1 MNKASTILNE
11 LKELSPAV
19 AAINRQL
26 PYQVPA
32 GYFDTLA
39 DTINTRIV
47 NGASLP
53 ETGKE
58 NPYQAPEGYFDSLA
72 ANIMNRI
79 KATEAGSPREELS
92 FLSPVLNNLD
102 KKFPFSN
109 PVEYFEELPENV
121 VAGIKAVDF
130 VNEEL
135 ENLSPLMNG
144 LKGKQVYE
152 VPANYFDIVPGI
164 VLDRIKQQNA
174 LVVVV
179 DFRKRMFR
187 YAAAA
192 VVIGIMAWGAWM
204 YSGKPAEIKPIVKNS
219 PVLTPDSVSSE
230 LVKTLSDSDLVSLAD
245 NPVFSA
251 TETTDIALDEWTTGD
266 TNELLGDL
274 SDEVLEQYLD
284 QQAEN
289 NTSIIN

>member
-1 MNKASTILNE
+1 MNTATTILNE

-39 DTINTRIV
+39 DTISARIAS
-47 NGASLP
+47 GASLL
-53 ETGKE
+53 ETVKE
-58 NPYQAPEGYFDSLA
+58 NPYQAPKGYFDLLA
-72 ANIMNRI
+72 ATILNRI
-79 KATEAGSPREELS
+79 KATEAGSPTEELS
-92 FLSPVLNNLD
+92 FLSPVLNSLD
-102 KKFPFSN
+102 KKAPFSN

-121 VAGIKAVDF
+121 VAGIRAVDF

-135 ENLSPLMNG
+135 ENLSPLMND
-144 LKGKQVYE
+144 LKNKQVYQ
-152 VPANYFDIVPGI
+152 VPANYFDTVPGMVTDKI
-164 VLDRIKQQNA
+164 TQQDA
-174 LVVVV
+174 LVVAV
-179 DFRKRMFR
+179 DFRKRVLR

-192 VVIGIMAWGAWM
+192 VVIGIMALGAWM
-204 YSGKPAEIKPIVKNS
+204 YSGKPTEIKPIAINS
-219 PVLTPDSVSSE
+219 SAPIPDSVSSE

-245 NPVFSA
+245 NPVFSG
-251 TETTDIALDEWTTGD
+251 TETTDIALDELTTND

>member
-1 MNKASTILNE
+1 MNTATNILDE

-32 GYFDTLA
+32 GYFDTLP
-39 DTINTRIV
+39 DTIKARIAD
-47 NGASLP
+47 GRSLP
-53 ETGKE
+53 ETSKD
-58 NPYQAPEGYFDSLA
+58 NPYEAPEGYFDSLA

-92 FLSPVLNNLD
+92 FLSPVLNSLD
-102 KKFPFSN
+102 KKVPFSN
-109 PVEYFEELPENV
+109 PKEYFEELPENV

-144 LKGKQVYE
+144 LKNKRVYE
-152 VPANYFDIVPGI
+152 TPANYFDSVPEM
-164 VLDRIKQQNA
+164 VLNKIKQQNT
-174 LVVVV
+174 LVVAFN
-179 DFRKRMFR
+179 FRKKLFR

-192 VVIGIMAWGAWM
+192 VVIGIMAFGAWM
-204 YSGKPAEIKPIVKNS
+204 YSAKPTEINQIVKTLPALN
-219 PVLTPDSVSSE
+219 PDSASSE

-251 TETTDIALDEWTTGD
+251 TETTDIALDELANGD

-284 QQAEN
+284 QQNEN
-289 NTSIIN
+289 NTNIIN